1 VEGVSRLRAQWDWIV
16 GFVLMGMGGVMVVVS
31 SISVSG
37 SRYASDQLS
46 YIVSGGLGGLLL
58 LGAGATLVIT
68 AGLADEW
75 RKLDRLEDALPYPKV
90 PAPSVQVL
98 VRRGRLLAGAGMLV
112 AAIFLALAWSRAS
125 GEADPE
131 PGLQAL
137 GTGIIG
143 LIIGSLL
150 AAFATL
156 GMKRRI
162 QLRKNRLFAP
172 WLVDRP
178 ATVVAPARNGRV
190 LVAPGLTRYHHS
202 GCPAVAGLPTREVS
216 RGQIPEELEPCEL
229 CEVE

>member
-1 VEGVSRLRAQWDWIV
+1 VEGVSRLRAQWDWAV
-16 GFVLMGMGGVMVVVS
+16 GYVLMGLGAVSVVVS
-31 SISVSG
+31 SISVTG
-37 SRYASDQLS
+37 SRFASDQIS

-68 AGLADEW
+68 AGLSDEW
-75 RKLDRLEDALPYPKV
+75 RKLDRLEEALPYPKV
-90 PAPSVQVL
+90 PVPSVGVL
-98 VRRGRLLAGAGMLV
+98 VRRGRLIAGAGMLV
-112 AAIFLALAWSRAS
+112 TAILLALAWSRAS
-125 GEADPE
+125 GKADPE

-143 LIIGSLL
+143 LLIGSLM

-156 GMKRRI
+156 GLKRRI

-178 ATVVAPARNGRV
+178 PPAPVHNGRV
-190 LVAPGLTRYHHS
+190 LVAPGLTRFHHF
-202 GCPAVAGLPTREVS
+202 GCPAITGLPTREVS
-216 RGQIPEELEPCEL
+216 RSQIPEELQPCEL

>member
-1 VEGVSRLRAQWDWIV
+1 MSRLRAQWDWV
-16 GFVLMGMGGVMVVVS
+16 AGFVLMGLGAVLVVVS
-31 SISVSG
+31 TISVSG

-68 AGLADEW
+68 AGLSDEW
-75 RKLDRLEDALPYPKV
+75 RKLDRLEDALPYPKIPV
-90 PAPSVQVL
+90 PSVRVL
-98 VRRGRLLAGAGMLV
+98 VRRGRLIAGAGMLLT
-112 AAIFLALAWSRAS
+112 AIFLAIAWSRAS

-137 GTGIIG
+137 GTGVIG
-143 LIIGSLL
+143 LLIGSLM

-156 GMKRRI
+156 GLKRRI

-172 WLVDRP
+172 WLVEKLVSAP
-178 ATVVAPARNGRV
+178 SPARNGRV
-190 LVAPGLTRYHHS
+190 LVATGLTRYHHS
-202 GCPAVAGLPTREVS
+202 GCPAITGLATREVNRS
-216 RGQIPEELEPCEL
+216 QIPKELEPCEL